1 MDHKFFLILV
11 EIQND
16 FYSMSFNE
24 FSDHINLEKANVIL
38 GRFVA
43 KINDITYDESKIKMK
58 FFAIVVK
65 LKVEDVIN
73 LVENKLFLQIPFAK
87 VSFTTGTLN
96 ALDNDNLPPQINFV
110 LKHNFSS
117 AIQQQTLVDHFKG
130 KWTELNYNSLNSTKE
145 EQED

>member
-65 LKVEDVIN
+65 LKVDDVIN

-87 VSFTTGTLN
+87 VSFTIRTLK
-96 ALDNDNLPPQINFV
+96 ALDNDNLPFQISFV

-117 AIQQQTLVDHFKG
+117 VIQQQALVDHFKG
-130 KWTELNYNSLNSTKE
+130 KWTELNYNTPSTKK

>member
-11 EIQND
+11 EIQNN

-43 KINDITYDESKIKMK
+43 KINDITYDENKIKVK

-65 LKVEDVIN
+65 LKVDDVTN

-117 AIQQQTLVDHFKG
+117 VIQQQTLVDNFKS
-130 KWTELNYNSLNSTKE
+130 KWTELNYNSSNSTKE

>member
-65 LKVEDVIN
+65 LKVNDVIS

-117 AIQQQTLVDHFKG
+117 VIHQQALVDHFKG

>member
-11 EIQND
+11 EIQNN

-43 KINDITYDESKIKMK
+43 KINDITYDENKIKVK

-65 LKVEDVIN
+65 LKVDDVTN

-117 AIQQQTLVDHFKG
+117 VIQQQALVDNFKS
-130 KWTELNYNSLNSTKE
+130 K
-145 EQED
+145 

>member
-11 EIQND
+11 EIQNN

-43 KINDITYDESKIKMK
+43 KINDITYDENKIKVK

-65 LKVEDVIN
+65 LKVDDVTN

-117 AIQQQTLVDHFKG
+117 VIQQQALVDNFKS
-130 KWTELNYNSLNSTKE
+130 KWTELNYNSSNSTKE

>member
-11 EIQND
+11 EIQNN

-43 KINDITYDESKIKMK
+43 KINDITYDENKIKVK

-65 LKVEDVIN
+65 LKVDDVTN

-117 AIQQQTLVDHFKG
+117 VIQQQALVDDFKS
-130 KWTELNYNSLNSTKE
+130 KWTELNYNSSNSTKE